1 MIVSLPI
8 GLWIFSL
15 ACDLIS
21 ALGWGGVVWHDM
33 AFYTMAGGI
42 LGALLAA
49 VPGLVD
55 FLSLSDATV
64 KKLGAAH
71 LSLNLFI
78 VGLFVLNLWLRVT
91 NEPSALLPVALSVF
105 AIVLLAVAG
114 WLGGEMVYV
123 HGVAV
128 EPQHDRTIQGG
139 EVLTPE
145 GYDNVAVKP
154 QHDRTIKD
162 KQKVH
167 VV

>member
-21 ALGWGGVVWHDM
+21 ALGWGGAVWHNM
-33 AFYTMAGGI
+33 AFYTMAGGVI
-42 LGALLAA
+42 GALLAA

-71 LSLNLFI
+71 LSLNLCI
-78 VGLFVLNLWLRVT
+78 VGLFVLNLWLRT
-91 NEPSALLPVALSVF
+91 ANEPGALPVALSVF
-105 AIVLLAVAG
+105 AIILLAISG

-128 EPQHDRTIQGG
+128 EPQHGMTIRGKCSV
-139 EVLTPE
+139 EKLP
-145 GYDNVAVKP
+145 
-154 QHDRTIKD
+154 RR
-162 KQKVH
+162 
-167 VV
+167 